1 MTGIVRC
8 AVLGLGRLGYYHAK
22 NFTTSVRGGRLVCVT
37 DPLASR
43 AEEVAKELGIE
54 KWSQNPLEVIEDPEI
69 DAVIIV
75 TPTSTHAEMIKKAAK
90 NGKQIFVEKP
100 LTLNLEE
107 AEEVIEVIRETGV
120 ICQVGFMRRFDPAYA
135 DAKRRIEAGEIGKP
149 IYFKGF
155 TRDQGSPPAEFIKH
169 SGGIFVD
176 CSIHDY
182 DIARYLMNSEITSV
196 TGHGRILLHPFMEEF
211 DEVDQ
216 ALTYMEFESGAA
228 GDVEASRNSPY
239 GHDIRAE
246 IIGTEGTILVGTLRN
261 QNVTI
266 LNSKGSNY
274 EIIPNFQTRF
284 HEAYC
289 LELQHFVDCIR
300 NNERP
305 IVTEVDAT
313 INLEIAL
320 AATESYRSGKTVE
333 LTNRKE
339 RAGTPKKHFDKV
351 RD

>member
-1 MTGIVRC
+1 MTATIRC

-22 NFTTSVRGGRLVCVT
+22 NFTTHVHGARLVCVS
-37 DPLASR
+37 DPLAGR

-54 KWSQNPLEVIEDPEI
+54 KWSQDPVEVLEDSEI

-75 TPTSTHAEMIKKAAK
+75 TPTSTHGEMIKKAAK

-107 AEEVIEVIRETGV
+107 SEEVIQVIKETGV

-135 DAKRRIEAGEIGKP
+135 DAKRRIDAGEIGKP

-155 TRDQGSPPAEFIKH
+155 TRDMGSPPPEFIKH

-182 DIARYLMNSEITSV
+182 DIARYLMNSEIASV
-196 TGHGRILLHPFMEEF
+196 SAHGRIVLHPFMEEF

-216 ALTYMEFESGAA
+216 ALTYIEFESGAA

-239 GHDIRAE
+239 GYDIRAE
-246 IIGTEGTILVGTLRN
+246 IIGTEGAILIGSLRS
-261 QNVTI
+261 QAVTI

-274 EIIPNFQTRF
+274 DIVPDFQRRF

-289 LELQHFVDCIR
+289 LELQHFIDCIR
-300 NNERP
+300 NYERP

-313 INLEIAL
+313 INLKVAL
-320 AATESYRSGKTVE
+320 AATESKRSGKVIE
-333 LTNRKE
+333 LEKDYAETK
-339 RAGTPKKHFDKV
+339 
-351 RD
+351 